1 MTAAS
6 GKPASRAESSRT
18 VPAPPTNQGYSL
30 IAGAIS
36 MALYAAA
43 PHAQAQQ
50 VSAQQSKD
58 DLTLEEVVVTAT
70 LRRTSVQDVPQ
81 SITVIGTDQIEKS
94 GFKEMGDYLKALP
107 SVTLAQLQPGRN
119 DIIFRGVATDTEDFY
134 GDAQAGV
141 YLDDQPI
148 TTNATQ
154 VSPYLVDIERVEAL
168 PGPQGTLFGSSA
180 ETGVL
185 RIITSKPDFKGFSG
199 QYSVTG
205 TSTRGGAG
213 SYEADGHLN
222 IPLID
227 NKLSARLVGFYSDSG
242 GWIDNV
248 AGPDLATAAC
258 SGPSSPSPYCTLP
271 YPGHY
276 STAKPNFNEW
286 KVSGGRLAALWKVS
300 DRADVLF
307 NVTAQNDQTHGDWL
321 SDPYLG
327 DAKITR
333 FIEGMRHDNWW
344 QSAVTVTA
352 DLGFAE
358 LKSASAYF
366 ARHMTY
372 LTDNMTYEQF
382 KAAYYG
388 SDAYGA
394 PKYNRYDTRLTSD
407 NSFTTSTIFNDQWQ
421 YRFSQELRLTS
432 KGTSRLQ
439 WIGGLFFERVHDNWV
454 YGTDNSQFMNT
465 YGWQAAQAMA
475 CDPATV
481 GAICPLPPTTIVYI
495 DYFDRVVKQTAA
507 FGELSYKLADP
518 WTVTVGGRWFK
529 YDRSVNQ
536 SYEIP
541 LGIPVGPAS
550 DNAKAGSDSARLFK
564 VGTQYKYNKDG
575 MLYALFSQGYRLGG
589 YNSARAAASGTVPLK
604 YKPDKLANLEFGL
617 KSQWLDRRLTLNV
630 SAFLMKW
637 NDIQL
642 ESRHAGDTPGSS
654 QWWIRGTI
662 NGGTAETKGIEIS
675 GAARATR
682 HLSLD
687 FNLTAANPKLTE
699 DVHYPNGDVVAAGT
713 MMVGAPKFKA
723 SLGMEYTFPW
733 KPMGGDLWA
742 RFEYSHQSYE
752 YQSLARAEEHGLRGR
767 VQPWDFGKFL
777 LGLDLPSKTELSLKV
792 DNVWNSRGSN
802 WISLG
807 EEDNA
812 DVFGDPRYHNLQAR
826 FRPQNISL
834 TLRKNF

>member
-6 GKPASRAESSRT
+6 GKPAFQAEPSRT
-18 VPAPPTNQGYSL
+18 APKPPTGQNYSL

-43 PHAQAQQ
+43 PHAYAQQ
-50 VSAQQSKD
+50 ASAQQSKD
-58 DLTLEEVVVTAT
+58 DLTLEEIVVTAT
-70 LRRTSVQDVPQ
+70 LRKTSVQEVPQ

-119 DIIFRGVATDTEDFY
+119 DIIFRGVATSSEDFY

-185 RIITSKPDFKGFSG
+185 RIITNKPDFKGVSG
-199 QYSVTG
+199 QYSLAG

-222 IPLID
+222 IPLLD

-242 GWIDNV
+242 GWIDN
-248 AGPDLATAAC
+248 ALGPDLAGGLTNASAAK
-258 SGPSSPSPYCTLP
+258 
-271 YPGHY
+271 
-276 STAKPNFNEW
+276 ANFNEW
-286 KVSGGRLAALWKVS
+286 KVSGGRLATLWKAS
-300 DRADVLF
+300 DRVDVLF
-307 NVTAQNDQTHGDWL
+307 NLTAQNDQTHGDWL

-333 FIEGMRHDNWW
+333 FIEGSRHDNWW

-372 LTDNMTYEQF
+372 ELDNMTYEQY

-394 PKYNRYDTRLTSD
+394 PKNNRYDTRLTSD

-454 YGTDNSQFMNT
+454 YGTNNPQFMDT
-465 YGWQAAQAMA
+465 YGWQAAQALA
-475 CDPATV
+475 CDPGSV

-518 WTVTVGGRWFK
+518 WTVTLGGRWFK
-529 YDRSVNQ
+529 YDRAVSQ
-536 SYEIP
+536 SYQLP
-541 LGIPVGPAS
+541 LGIPVGSPD
-550 DNAKAGSDSARLFK
+550 DNSKAGSDSATLFK
-564 VGTQYKYNKDG
+564 AGTQYKYNKDG
-575 MLYALFSQGYRLGG
+575 MLYALYSQGYRLGG
-589 YNSARAAASGTVPLK
+589 NNSQRAAATGLVPAK
-604 YKPDKLANLEFGL
+604 YGPDKLSNFEVGL
-617 KSQWLDRRLTLNV
+617 KSQWLDRRITLNV

-637 NDIQL
+637 KDIQL
-642 ESRHAGDTPGSS
+642 QSTHAGGTP
-654 QWWIRGTI
+654 WWVHGTI

-682 HLSLD
+682 HLSVD
-687 FNLTAANPKLTE
+687 FNVTAADPKLTE
-699 DVHYPNGDVVAAGT
+699 AVVYPNPKTDPIPAGT

-723 SLGMEYTFPW
+723 ALGLEYTFPW
-733 KPMGGDLWA
+733 KPMEGDLWA

-752 YQSLARAEEHGLRGR
+752 YQSLARAAEHGQRGR

-777 LGLDLPSKTELSLKV
+777 LGLDLPSKTELTLKL
-792 DNVWNSRGSN
+792 DNVWNSSGSN
-802 WISLG
+802 WISTG

-812 DVFGDPRYHNLQAR
+812 DVFGDPRFHNLQAR
-826 FRPQNISL
+826 FRPQNITLS
-834 TLRKNF
+834 LRKNF